1 MPTIPAHITEGGVT
15 RTVSSDVQIDSSTL
29 TATVEGRAVHVPLS
43 RVGAHWA
50 EQPTAPL
57 TVCFLPHTTLAAAVN
72 TLLRDAW
79 VATQASGAE
88 AALRRELADAAVP
101 SAALIRKLWAAQG
114 SLPVQKRPRA
124 NILAAVHAARGW
136 TLYRGAVHRIE
147 TLGDIS
153 SDDHVAV
160 FTPSTGTLVMYQ
172 TEETIIPQYLASR
185 TATGARA

>member
-15 RTVSSDVQIDSSTL
+15 RTAPCDVQISADTL

-43 RVGAHWA
+43 RVGTHWA
-50 EQPTAPL
+50 DQPTTPL
-57 TVCFLPHTTLAAAVN
+57 TVCFLPHITLAAAVN

-88 AALRRELADAAVP
+88 GTLRRELHDTTVP

-124 NILAAVHAARGW
+124 DILAAVHAARGW

-185 TATGARA
+185 AATGARA